1 VPLARAKPWKNAIAA
16 PKIQIRA
23 ERLRA
28 QCYQS
33 VETRIEAV
41 AKIS

>member
-1 VPLARAKPWKNAIAA
+1 MEARYCRPQ
-16 PKIQIRA
+16 IQLRA